1 MANNQEGK
9 MVILPSWVYEPL
21 PYVYGIAGVLSAY
34 NLDSLMGR
42 ISGIL
47 LITAGI
53 VVGYQRYEYRR
64 FRKQRQE
71 RLDWLQEQARKKK
84 AQRQEWLRDQAKT
97 LRDEIENKKNN
108 F

>member
-1 MANNQEGK
+1 MA
-9 MVILPSWVYEPL
+9 ILPNWLYEPL
-21 PYVYGIAGVLSAY
+21 PYVYGIAGVVSAFT
-34 NLDSLMGR
+34 LDSTMGR
-42 ISGIL
+42 FSGFL

-71 RLDWLQEQARKKK
+71 RLEWLNRQSQIRKKE
-84 AQRQEWLRDQAKT
+84 RQEWLRNQANKV
-97 LRDEIENKKNN
+97 REDIERKKND

>member
-1 MANNQEGK
+1 MA
-9 MVILPSWVYEPL
+9 ILPNWLYEPL
-21 PYVYGIAGVLSAY
+21 PYVYGIAGVVASY
-34 NLDSLMGR
+34 NLDSSMGR
-42 ISGIL
+42 ISGFL

-84 AQRQEWLRDQAKT
+84 MQRQEWLRNQAKT
-97 LRDEIENKKNN
+97 LREEIERKKND